1 MQAMTPTSSEIG
13 SDKFEFETQQL
24 RDAVVRLRE
33 YRDQLQEEATLAADQ
48 YPHEPVSTGSRPS
61 RSPRTSIIVAHAR
74 TEADLAGYDTRLGVL
89 DDTIDEL
96 HMRIEARITT
106 ASGPARTTTSSRDNA
121 Q

>member
-1 MQAMTPTSSEIG
+1 MTSTSSEIG
-13 SDKFEFETQQL
+13 ADELDSETRQL
-24 RDAVVRLRE
+24 KGAVARLRQH
-33 YRDQLQEEATLAADQ
+33 RAQLQEEATLAADQ
-48 YPHEPVSTGSRPS
+48 YPHEPVST
-61 RSPRTSIIVAHAR
+61 RSGASSPPRTSIIVAHAR

-106 ASGPARTTTSSRDNA
+106 APGPVRTTTSSRDNA